1 MKLPQASI
9 SDSWVTGV
17 TGHRHLDEVDK
28 SALELAVDECL
39 ADIEATFPSKNHCL
53 VSGLAA
59 GADQLVAWRA
69 LTRGWALKAVLA
81 APLDTFALTMPFI
94 DAHSLR
100 NELIPKCS
108 EVTVVASSEQG
119 EKSGYIAVANSIL
132 NAGSLIALW
141 DGEPG
146 RGAGGTADT
155 VVRFLEE
162 SDRHVYWVHTRRF
175 GDTQSPN
182 NPGWK
187 KINMKNW
194 RAKVIL

>member
-1 MKLPQASI
+1 MKSPQSST
-9 SDSWVTGV
+9 SDWWVTGV

-28 SALELAVDECL
+28 PALELAVDECL
-39 ADIEATFPSKNHCL
+39 ADIEATLPSKNHCL

-69 LTRGWALKAVLA
+69 LKRGWALKAVLA

-108 EVTVVASSEQG
+108 EVTVVASTKRG
-119 EKSGYIAVANSIL
+119 ETYGYIAVANSIL

-146 RGAGGTADT
+146 RGAGGTAYT
-155 VVRFLEE
+155 VVRFLEKPH
-162 SDRHVYWVHTRRF
+162 RHVYWVRTRRF
-175 GDTQSPN
+175 GDTQSSK

-187 KINMKNW
+187 KVNMNNW
-194 RAKVIL
+194 HAKVIL